1 LRGVGDALAA
11 ARIAADE
18 TGAAPSTSDQ
28 SARLLASYRERACV
42 RARPHH
48 RRCSRS
54 SALACAWCRSS
65 PDRGRGAAAAAILL
79 VAGPKL
85 TLFHLVALL
94 LVAGVGSNYA
104 LFFER
109 ETPDEYERQRTVFAV
124 AFCAAT
130 TALAFG
136 LLAWSQVPVLKMI
149 GATAAIGAVASLAF
163 ATLIARGRG

>member
-1 LRGVGDALAA
+1 MRV
-11 ARIAADE
+11 RI
-18 TGAAPSTSDQ
+18 GS
-28 SARLLASYRERACV
+28 V
-42 RARPHH
+42 
-48 RRCSRS
+48 
-54 SALACAWCRSS
+54 
-65 PDRGRGAAAAAILL
+65 AILL
-79 VAGPKL
+79 ATGTKL

-109 ETPDEYERQRTVFAV
+109 EPPDEGERRRTVFAV

-149 GATAAIGAVASLAF
+149 GATAAIGAVASLVLS
-163 ATLIARGRG
+163 TLIARGRG

>member
-1 LRGVGDALAA
+1 VVQVLAP
-11 ARIAADE
+11 IA
-18 TGAAPSTSDQ
+18 
-28 SARLLASYRERACV
+28 SAV
-42 RARPHH
+42 
-48 RRCSRS
+48 
-54 SALACAWCRSS
+54 
-65 PDRGRGAAAAAILL
+65 AAAAAILL
-79 VAGPKL
+79 VAGTKL

-109 ETPDEYERQRTVFAV
+109 EPPGEDDRQRTVFAV